1 MVITMK
7 IDSGYFDRRIT
18 LYKKN
23 YNHINELGEKSV
35 KIEKWKTIWAE
46 VKGLRGYEQL
56 DKVGTIDSSR
66 TYKVVI
72 RYIKDIDQAVEIE
85 YEGAIYDITSVVEL
99 GRKDYI
105 EIYMKNDSKIL
116 EKGVYEDGNRR

>member
-1 MVITMK
+1 MK

-35 KIEKWKTIWAE
+35 KIEKWKSVWAE

-56 DKVGTIDSSR
+56 DKVGTIDSGR

-85 YEGAIYDITSVVEL
+85 YEGVIYDITSVVEL
-99 GRKDYI
+99 GRKEYI